1 MPREKRDFRDNLERL
16 DKAFPGQELLT
27 RQNCADYLGVSKD
40 TVKRRYGI
48 GRDVTK
54 VAFAR
59 AIS

>member
-1 MPREKRDFRDNLERL
+1 MREKVDFRDNLERL
-16 DKAFPGQELLT
+16 DKNFPDKELLT
-27 RQNCADYLGVSKD
+27 RAECAKYLGVSER
-40 TVKRRYGI
+40 TIKRRYNV

>member
-1 MPREKRDFRDNLERL
+1 MREKRDFRDNLERL
-16 DKAFPGQELLT
+16 DNAFPDKELLT
-27 RQNCADYLGVSKD
+27 QTECAKYLGVSNK

-54 VAFAR
+54 VAFAK